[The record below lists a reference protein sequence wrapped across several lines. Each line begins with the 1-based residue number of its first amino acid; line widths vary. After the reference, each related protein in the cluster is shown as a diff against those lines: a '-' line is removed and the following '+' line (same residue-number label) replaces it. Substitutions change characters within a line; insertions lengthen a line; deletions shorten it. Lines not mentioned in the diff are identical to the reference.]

1 MGVLDPLVLPSDVVI
16 VPVAGLPLEL
26 REQID
31 HAPGDC
37 AVTRPRTRT
46 TSSIVDTKTAALLE
60 TFRTPATIV
69 DAVIAFSAAEGLD
82 PRQTLDDAF
91 AVLRTFVNEGLLMA
105 AESELAQP
113 IVTTLAC
120 GDRVGAFDVVE
131 PVHVIVDSEVYL
143 ARALDGS
150 LVALKMA
157 RAGAG
162 RQVCATL
169 VHEAAVLGDLDGRV
183 NPHLL
188 ELGELEERPYLAVS
202 WCAGVDVYQA
212 SADAREI
219 DGPEGR
225 AGLLTLAER
234 VIEAYAHLHA
244 QDVVHGDVHPRNV
257 LVDAEGKVT
266 IIDYG
271 LAGRP
276 CKAGMPC
283 VDWRG
288 GIDFF
293 MEPEI
298 AAARLG
304 GRPSPALS
312 IAGEQYSLGSLL
324 YLLLTGAHTHNFS
337 LEREEMLR
345 QLLEQPPLTFEHHG
359 AGDLP
364 TVERTLARALAK
376 DPDARYRSVA
386 YLLRSFRA
394 AAARDLKQVRMTG
407 GGGRQPQRARQL
419 LDDVLA
425 RLAVPGDLFGGGL
438 CAPTASV
445 MSGGAG
451 LAYALVRIAGG
462 RQDESLLALAD
473 LWSTRALLAMGSDE
487 AFWNAALEIVPET
500 FGENSFYHTT
510 SGVHCVHALLAR
522 ARADQWAQQLALETF
537 VAETAKPCEHVDI
550 AFGRSGLLLGCSL
563 MLEALTPALAQRALR
578 AVGDGLRD
586 SLWTQ
591 LARQPPL
598 AQSTELKTLGAAHGW
613 AGYLYALLRWSE
625 ASGTP
630 PPAGVDERLEQ
641 LGALARPAGRG
652 LRWPHE
658 VGATASDTALSA
670 SWCSGAAGFVHLW
683 TLAHRRFGDES
694 SERRAQLA
702 GWSAYEGAPGPGD
715 LCCGFAG
722 RAYALLALYKQCGDT
737 TWLARARVLANRAAT
752 SIRAGSLQRD
762 SLYRGEVGVAL
773 LAADLEQPEH
783 ACMPLYESEGWPRQP
798 PDAHRVQADDPGPV
812 RAVRLRQHDR
822 RLNERS
828 SQNTSARPTD
838 ALGESA
844 AY

>member
-16 VPVAGLPLEL
+16 APVAGLALEL

-31 HAPGDC
+31 HGPGDY
-37 AVTRPRTRT
+37 AVTRPRART

-69 DAVIAFSAAEGLD
+69 DAVIAFSAVEGLD

-91 AVLRTFVNEGLLMA
+91 AVLRDFANEGLLVPA
-105 AESELAQP
+105 DSELAQP

-131 PVHVIVDSEVYL
+131 PVHVVVDTEVYL
-143 ARALDGS
+143 ARACDGS
-150 LVALKMA
+150 PVALKIA

-162 RQVCATL
+162 RQLHAML

-183 NPHLL
+183 NPQLL
-188 ELGELEERPYLAVS
+188 ELGELDDRPYLAVS
-202 WCAGVDVYQA
+202 WCPGVDVYQA
-212 SADAREI
+212 SAEARGLG
-219 DGPEGR
+219 GPEGR
-225 AGLLTLAER
+225 TALLTLAER

-257 LVDAEGKVT
+257 LVAAEGKVT

-276 CKAGMPC
+276 RKPGTA

-298 AAARLG
+298 AAERLA
-304 GRPSPALS
+304 GRRSPALS

-324 YLLLTGAHTHNFS
+324 YLLLTGAHTHTFS
-337 LEREEMLR
+337 LGHEEMLR
-345 QLLEQPPLTFEHHG
+345 QLLEQPPLPFERHG
-359 AGDLP
+359 VGDLP
-364 TVERTLARALAK
+364 AVERTLARALAK
-376 DPDARYRSVA
+376 GPGARHRSVA

-394 AAARDLKQVRMTG
+394 AAARDLKRVRSARG
-407 GGGRQPQRARQL
+407 GARQPSRTRQL

-438 CAPTASV
+438 PAPTTSV
-445 MSGGAG
+445 MNGGAG
-451 LAYALVRIAGG
+451 LAYALLRIAAS

-473 LWSTRALLAMGSDE
+473 LWSTRALLAMGSDD

-500 FGENSFYHTT
+500 VGENSFYHTA
-510 SGVHCVHALLAR
+510 SGVHCVHALIGR
-522 ARADQWAQQLALETF
+522 ARADEWTQQLALDAF

-550 AFGRSGLLLGCSL
+550 AFGRSGLLLGCAL
-563 MLEALTPALAQRALR
+563 MLEALAPALDQRALR
-578 AVGDGLRD
+578 ALGDGLRD
-586 SLWTQ
+586 SLSTQ
-591 LARQPPL
+591 LAHQPAL

-625 ASGTP
+625 ASATP
-630 PPAGVDERLEQ
+630 PPAGVDERLAQ
-641 LGALARPAGRG
+641 LGELARPAGRG
-652 LRWPHE
+652 LRWPHAA
-658 VGATASDTALSA
+658 GATASDTALSA
-670 SWCSGAAGFVHLW
+670 SWCNGAAGFVHLW
-683 TLAHRRFGDES
+683 TLAHRLYGDES
-694 SERRAQLA
+694 FERRAQLA
-702 GWSAYEGAPGPGD
+702 GWGAYEGAPGSGD

-722 RAYALLALYKQCGDT
+722 RAYALLALYKHTGDT
-737 TWLARARVLANRAAT
+737 TWLTRARVLADQAAT
-752 SIRAGSLQRD
+752 SIGAGSLSRD
-762 SLYRGEVGVAL
+762 SLYKGEIGVAL

-783 ACMPLYESEGWPRQP
+783 ASMPLYESEGWPRKP
-798 PDAHRVQADDPGPV
+798 P
-812 RAVRLRQHDR
+812 
-822 RLNERS
+822 
-828 SQNTSARPTD
+828 
-838 ALGESA
+838 
-844 AY
+844 